1 MWIAEGPASAE
12 EPASHIAT
20 IQAGNLRGLVRR
32 ALEAAL
38 VAGELQP
45 GEIYSAPALAERFGV
60 SATPVREAMLDLV
73 KDGFVEVV
81 RNKGFRVVAMSE
93 LDLDRISEIRLLLE
107 VPSTVRAAALLTPA
121 VTASLG
127 RLAGEIEQ
135 AASMGDLIRYL
146 DADRRFHVELIAV
159 LGNPALT
166 DLVDRFRRQTRLFGL
181 DALVR
186 SGRLVT
192 SAQEHHTLLATL
204 QSGDAEAT
212 RRLISAHIGHVRG
225 VWAGREE
232 DHPQA

>member
-38 VAGELQP
+38 VAGELRP
-45 GEIYSAPALAERFGV
+45 GEIYSAPAQAERFGE

>member
-1 MWIAEGPASAE
+1 MAMTGNPPRNIS
-12 EPASHIAT
+12 T
-20 IQAGNLRGLVRR
+20 IQTGNLRELVRR

-45 GEIYSAPALAERFGV
+45 GEIYSAPALAEQFGV

-81 RNKGFRVVAMSE
+81 RNKGFRVVEMSE
-93 LDLDRISEIRLLLE
+93 LDLDRISEVRQLLE

-121 VTASLG
+121 STAV
-127 RLAGEIEQ
+127 LAELADEIEK
-135 AASMGDLIRYL
+135 AASDGDLIRYL
-146 DADRRFHVELIAV
+146 DADRRFHVELIS
-159 LGNPALT
+159 LLDNPPLT

-181 DALVR
+181 DELVKT
-186 SGRLVT
+186 GRLVN

-204 QSGDAEAT
+204 QAGDAEAT
-212 RRLISAHIGHVRG
+212 ARLMAAHIGHVRG

-232 DHPQA
+232 HHSHD

>member
-1 MWIAEGPASAE
+1 MPITEGPAS
-12 EPASHIAT
+12 HISA
-20 IQAGNLRGLVRR
+20 IQTGNLRGLVRR

-93 LDLDRISEIRLLLE
+93 RDLDRISDIRLMLE
-107 VPSTVRAAALLTPA
+107 VPSTVRAAALLTPQ
-121 VTASLG
+121 VTASLA
-127 RLAGEIEQ
+127 RLADEIEL
-135 AASMGDLIRYL
+135 AASAGDLIRYL

-159 LGNPALT
+159 LDNPPLT
-166 DLVDRFRRQTRLFGL
+166 DLVDRLRRQTRLFGL

-204 QSGDAEAT
+204 RSGDAEAT
-212 RRLISAHIGHVRG
+212 THLISAHIEHVRG

-232 DHPQA
+232 GRRPA